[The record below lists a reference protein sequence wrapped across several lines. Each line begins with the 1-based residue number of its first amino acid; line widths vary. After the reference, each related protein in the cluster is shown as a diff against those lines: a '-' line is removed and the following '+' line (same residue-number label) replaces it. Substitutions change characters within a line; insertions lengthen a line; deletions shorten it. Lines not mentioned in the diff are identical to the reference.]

1 MDSFHLTY
9 RPLSSDMLLDRCLQ
23 APSLEAAYAIAAELI
38 ADAHGMSGAHVSF
51 DSASGRVSIGAGYR
65 SRRGTYTLA
74 AVATDAGDV
83 SAAGEVR
90 SLAD

>member
-1 MDSFHLTY
+1 MVCFHLTY
-9 RPLSSDMLLDRCLQ
+9 RPLSSDMLLDRSLQ
-23 APSLEAAYAIAAELI
+23 APSLDAAYATAAGLI

-51 DSASGRVSIGAGYR
+51 DRASHHVSVGAGYR

-83 SAAGEVR
+83 AAADEVS
-90 SLAD
+90 SLPD

>member
-9 RPLSSDMLLDRCLQ
+9 RPLSSDMLLDRFLQ
-23 APSLEAAYAIAAELI
+23 APSLEAAYAMAAELI
-38 ADAHGMSGAHVSF
+38 ADAHGMSGMHVSF
-51 DSASGRVSIGAGYR
+51 DRASHRVSIGAGYR

>member
-9 RPLSSDMLLDRCLQ
+9 RPLSSDMLLDRSLE
-23 APSLEAAYAIAAELI
+23 APSLDAAYVTAAELI
-38 ADAHGMSGAHVSF
+38 SQAHGMSGAHVSF
-51 DSASGRVSIGAGYR
+51 DRASRRVSVGAGYR

-74 AVATDAGDV
+74 PVATEADDV
-83 SAAGEVR
+83 SAAGEVT